1 MRKSTYYLLILMIGF
16 FFLFYISNRAVK
28 LSMTHDES
36 STTNVVDGTYYDVM
50 FAKNMFGTANN
61 HILNS
66 LLLKKSVAVFGW
78 QEWSIRLPNLL
89 CFIIYFI
96 AVVLLMQGISQN
108 NFIRLAGVL
117 LFCTPHFIVDY
128 FSLARGYGMAVAF
141 EMMGLYFVIKYLQ
154 QRKAKHLALS
164 FIMSALAVYAN
175 FTWLNMLLAQWVVVN
190 IVLVLEKKEQPVAK
204 LAVNIVRINLIPI
217 LTAILLVLLIYKPIG
232 YLSGNNEFKWG
243 SETWWA
249 SFQSFIVNLHYTH
262 SSFIVDYDSR
272 LLLLK
277 LFVLAFVI
285 AGATLFVQHL
295 LFNRWKQVDSFSKYS
310 LFTAVLILFVLT
322 VSTIAQRHL
331 LNTFYIDG
339 RKALLYMPVLL
350 VLVVALFNWLYSKY
364 AGLAK
369 SFLSVTVAAAVLH
382 FVGIFNFYSCFEWW
396 YDASSKMAYQS
407 IANDKSDLP
416 KTTAVNWLYWQSME
430 FYNKRVYRN
439 NIPLLKKT
447 NELADYDGIN
457 YVYVLGDEIRNIPPV
472 FKPIK
477 RYMWDRFLLKRDQ
490 QAYDADLKKQIWQQ
504 YVSDSIKQHP
514 IEELHKRADS
524 VLLQQ
529 RKDLNW
535 SVLLYSE

>member
-1 MRKSTYYLLILMIGF
+1 
-16 FFLFYISNRAVK
+16 
-28 LSMTHDES
+28 MTHDES
-36 STTNVVDGTYYDVM
+36 STTNVVDGTYSDIM

-66 LLLKKSVAVFGW
+66 LLLKKSVALFGW
-78 QEWSIRLPNLL
+78 QEWSVRLPNVL
-89 CFIIYFI
+89 CFIVYFI
-96 AVVLLMQGISQN
+96 AVVLLIQGISQYS
-108 NFIRLAGVL
+108 FIRLAGVL

-175 FTWLNMLLAQWVVVN
+175 FTWLNMLLAQWAVVN
-190 IVLVLEKKEQPVAK
+190 IVLLLEKKEQPFAK

-217 LTAILLVLLIYKPIG
+217 LTTIVLVLLIYKPIG

-277 LFVLAFVI
+277 LFVLALVI
-285 AGATLFVQHL
+285 AGSTLFVQHL
-295 LFNRWKQVDSFSKYS
+295 FFNRWKQVDSFSKYS

-322 VSTIAQRHL
+322 ASTILQRHL

-350 VLVVALFNWLYSKY
+350 LLVVALFNWLYTKY
-364 AGLAK
+364 ALLAK
-369 SFLSVTVAAAVLH
+369 VFLSTTVAAAVFH
-382 FVGIFNFYSCFEWW
+382 FIGIFNFYSCFEWW
-396 YDASSKMAYQS
+396 YDASSKMAYRS
-407 IANDKSDLP
+407 IGNDKSDLP

-430 FYNKRVYRN
+430 FYNKRMYKN

-447 NELADYDGIN
+447 NELTDYDGIN

-472 FKPIK
+472 FKPVK

-490 QAYDADLKKQIWQQ
+490 QAYDADLKTQTQYQHSIESTKQL
-504 YVSDSIKQHP
+504 P
-514 IEELHKRADS
+514 IEELRKRADS

-529 RKDLNW
+529 RKELNW
-535 SVLLYSE
+535 SLLLLSE